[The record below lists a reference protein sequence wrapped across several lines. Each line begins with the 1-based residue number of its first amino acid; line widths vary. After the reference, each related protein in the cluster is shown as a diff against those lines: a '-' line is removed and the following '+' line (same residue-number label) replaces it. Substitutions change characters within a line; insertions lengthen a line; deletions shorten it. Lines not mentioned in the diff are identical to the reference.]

1 MRFSILLLLVT
12 FFSQISFAQNNP
24 NRLVRKSRQ
33 QWVQYY
39 TETELKG
46 NWSLPIDAGFRWRN
60 NFESPSQYLIRG
72 AIAYTFESKLK
83 LAAGFAHLGYYN
95 GSNVNVTESRP
106 YQEIGYG
113 HSLGTIG
120 ISHRLRIEER
130 FLKSDF
136 SSESAVRFRYSL
148 MLKLFE
154 LSISDTNPDLKF
166 VFNFG
171 NELFMSAGE
180 EELPTAFTQNRLI
193 LSPTFSFSENFGVSV
208 TWNSQY
214 AATDESDVFDKVEVL
229 WIQIRHTF

>member
-1 MRFSILLLLVT
+1 LRSILITLLIV
-12 FFSQISFAQNNP
+12 FISQISLAQNNP

-33 QWVQYY
+33 QWIQYY

-60 NFESPSQYLIRG
+60 NFQSSSQYLVRG
-72 AIAYTFESKLK
+72 AIAYTFESNLK
-83 LAAGFAHLGYYN
+83 LAAGFAHLGYYS

-106 YQEIGYG
+106 YQEIGYS

-136 SSESAVRFRYSL
+136 GSEDAIRFRYSL

-154 LSISDTNPDLKF
+154 LSISDTNPDFKF
-166 VFNFG
+166 EFNFG

-180 EELPTAFTQNRLI
+180 EDLPTAFTQNRLI
-193 LSPTFSFSENFGVSV
+193 LSPTFSLSENFGVSF

-214 AATDESDVFDKVEVL
+214 AATDQSDVFDKVEVL
-229 WIQIRHTF
+229 WIQVRHTF